1 MKVTIKGI
9 IKESNDNKQRYYDKV
24 SKIIRPPYLR
34 DLISLGVPPDE
45 WKPILSIVF
54 KQPVAISVH
63 SMGDEIKSGYVIDKF
78 TQIIYDEDSNGYYII
93 REYDKF
99 HNKTYQY
106 RSMDNFWEKSLFND
120 KGDCIYKSNSKGI
133 IFDLR
138 Y

>member
-1 MKVTIKGI
+1 
-9 IKESNDNKQRYYDKV
+9 
-24 SKIIRPPYLR
+24 
-34 DLISLGVPPDE
+34 
-45 WKPILSIVF
+45 
-54 KQPVAISVH
+54 
-63 SMGDEIKSGYVIDKF
+63 MGDEIKSGYVIDKF

-106 RSMDNFWEKSLFND
+106 RSMDNFWEKTIWTD
-120 KGDCIYKSNSKGI
+120 KGDCVYKSNSKGI